1 MLWIT
6 VHVWEKSTM
15 TGFKLDERIRLSVE
29 LALTATSNNSL
40 LLRKQEA
47 SARAIGMKEAEI
59 DVARR
64 GFSFDL
70 KTSMA
75 IALAL
80 AVCEE
85 NRQRALR
92 TGLCARSCAEIE
104 KMAAAFRQSSS

>member
-1 MLWIT
+1 
-6 VHVWEKSTM
+6 M
-15 TGFKLDERIRLSVE
+15 TGFKLDERIRLPVE
-29 LALTATSNNSL
+29 LALTATSNDSL
-40 LLRKQEA
+40 LLRKQEE
-47 SARAIGMKEAEI
+47 SARAIGMTGAEI

-64 GFSFDL
+64 GFSFDV

-104 KMAAAFRQSSS
+104 KMAAAFRQSGSRPTAGFT